1 MARSRRPPASSSG
14 SSSAYQRR
22 NERAR
27 SLGYRNYYDYRI
39 HNHGRTPPDAAA
51 PTGAD
56 RARLRG
62 HRGTEDLLRTLK
74 PGAVIVVPE
83 GLQSIPKDA
92 KGRYSKIEVLVLR
105 EDGRSE
111 RFTIRRA
118 SYDRV
123 VKILERMAAAGAMF
137 SPAPSLDLRRLAR
150 VADRPDVDD
159 EDEDE

>member
-1 MARSRRPPASSSG
+1 MASNRQRPAGSG
-14 SSSAYQRR
+14 SSSSAYQRR

-39 HNHGRTPPDAAA
+39 HNHGRLPPSAAA

-62 HRGTEDLLRTLK
+62 HRATEDLLRTLR
-74 PGAVIVVPE
+74 PGDVIVVPE

-92 KGRYSKIEVLVLR
+92 RGRYSKIEVLVLR

-118 SYDRV
+118 TYDRV
-123 VKILERMAAAGAMF
+123 TRILERMAASGAMF
-137 SPAPSLDLRRLAR
+137 SPAPSLDLRRLVR
-150 VADRPDVDD
+150 VADRPDDEEDDD
-159 EDEDE
+159 E